1 MSNLTPLQSWAVP
14 RLQPLIDYLSDEELL
29 QTISYAASLSSPSEV
44 ADHFKNLL
52 GESAES
58 LTFISDFNSHL
69 SSPAPSQTPTPR
81 TSSPAN
87 ADTTHPRTQ
96 KRGKKGG
103 KPSIHKFA
111 QAPRLA
117 NDGQEALFANPQGV
131 YNKKDKDIEDEYYTG
146 PSRKPTPKSEKQK
159 QPAVEASSSSSS
171 KPTSTPSLTSTSSY
185 AAVSKPPGKLVSDA
199 LAPKMQQQQQKQPP
213 KQEKYIYTTTGG
225 TPMRG
230 ATAELTDLESAL
242 RALEISTNP
251 TLNTTRRLCP
261 CQGMTHEVLQAT
273 PNCLSCGKIICLQEG
288 LGPCTFCQTPLLSS
302 DEVQDMVRSLREEAG
317 REKMAINA
325 TLNKRVDV
333 AKTPRGDGDQSLQKA
348 KEHRDR
354 LLGFQ
359 ATSAQRTK
367 IIDQA
372 ADFET
377 PTSAGGLNQ
386 WATPSERALQ
396 LKRQQKTMRMM
407 DWHAKEAYE
416 KRKVVASI
424 DLKGRRVVKEMR
436 TIEAPPEESES
447 EEEIVERD
455 DSLGRG
461 GKQTTTTSERG
472 MYSRNPLLKGLI
484 KPVYTPPGKGK
495 EKMDDALGSV
505 GGYSNLVSSV
515 VRTAG
520 NEGWRRVQD
529 DLEDNERV
537 ILDGGLSG
545 MGTGMQVERGD
556 EVACG

>member
-1 MSNLTPLQSWAVP
+1 MSNLASLQSWAVP
-14 RLQPLIDYLSDEELL
+14 RLQPLIDYLSDEDLL
-29 QTISYAASLSSPSEV
+29 QTVSYAASLSSPSEV

-58 LTFISDFNSHL
+58 LTFISNFNSHL
-69 SSPAPSQTPTPR
+69 FSPAPSQTPIPR

-131 YNKKDKDIEDEYYTG
+131 YNKKDEDIKDEYYTG
-146 PSRKPTPKSEKQK
+146 PSRKPTPKLEKQK
-159 QPAVEASSSSSS
+159 QPAVEVSSSSSSS

-199 LAPKMQQQQQKQPP
+199 LAPKKQQQQ

-261 CQGMTHEVLQAT
+261 CQGMIHEVLQAA

-317 REKMAINA
+317 REKMAISA

-377 PTSAGGLNQ
+377 PMSAGGLNQ

-407 DWHAKEAYE
+407 DWHAKDAYE
-416 KRKVVASI
+416 KRQMVASI
-424 DLKGRRVVKEMR
+424 DLKGKRVVKEMR
-436 TIEAPPEESES
+436 TIETPEGSES

-455 DSLGRG
+455 DSLDKG
-461 GKQTTTTSERG
+461 GKHTSTTSEGG

-495 EKMDDALGSV
+495 EKMNDALGSV

-520 NEGWRRVQD
+520 TEGWRRVQD

-537 ILDGGLSG
+537 ILDGGIG
-545 MGTGMQVERGD
+545 GGIQVERGD